1 MVNGEM
7 TRSLC
12 PLVLTGLTEIIQ
24 LKVSNN
30 KHGLSYITSETNS
43 SYLLVLCLQNIDMK
57 FNRLI

>member
-30 KHGLSYITSETNS
+30 KHGLSYITNS
-43 SYLLVLCLQNIDMK
+43 SYLLALCLQNIDRK